1 MISFKSFI
9 HSIHDAILKA
19 NDALMDKN
27 TDLLDKYFEEKTIN
41 VVDINDKPVF
51 TKNGVQ
57 EIKKI
62 LEPISVIM
70 EYPIVDDEGNI
81 KNIDIH
87 VPLITIVP
95 ITSSQIEK
103 AKLTADFDM
112 EIVDG
117 DLQIDFSGKKKPE
130 RFFKKRK
137 TTKGTLEITISPQ
150 DTSDGLK
157 LLIEGY
163 DTLLKR
169 QIP

>member
-9 HSIHDAILKA
+9 QSIHDAVLKA

-27 TDLLDKYFEEKTIN
+27 TDLLDKYFKEKRIEVT
-41 VVDINDKPVF
+41 DKEGIQK
-51 TKNGVQ
+51 T
-57 EIKKI
+57 KKI
-62 LEPISVIM
+62 LEPISVVM
-70 EYPIVDDEGNI
+70 QYPTVDDEGNV

-95 ITSSQIEK
+95 ITTSQIEK

-117 DLQIDFSGKKKPE
+117 DLQIDFSGKKKSE
-130 RFFKKRK
+130 GLFKKGR
-137 TTKGTLEITISPQ
+137 TSKGTLEITISPQ

-157 LLIEGY
+157 LLIDGY
-163 DTLLKR
+163 ETLLKR